1 MPTIFNTNWIAVILA
16 TFVFF
21 AIGFV
26 WYGFLFEAQWLAAEG
41 ITQAEAEARMA
52 DTGMGQW
59 LFFALLITFAQ
70 AIGVLMVLHLAGAKR
85 LAASLKTAF
94 WLVIT
99 VVAPVLAY
107 ACVYSGY
114 SLSGYMIDFGHM
126 LLGYL
131 GMATV
136 YSVFRSKGKIDG

>member
-1 MPTIFNTNWIAVILA
+1 
-16 TFVFF
+16 
-21 AIGFV
+21 
-26 WYGFLFEAQWLAAEG
+26 
-41 ITQAEAEARMA
+41 
-52 DTGMGQW
+52 
-59 LFFALLITFAQ
+59 
-70 AIGVLMVLHLAGAKR
+70 MVLHLAGAKR
-85 LAASLKTAF
+85 LAASIKTTF

-99 VVAPVLAY
+99 EVAPVLAY

-131 GMATV
+131 GMAAV